1 MRTMTATMDAGPE
14 GPAQG
19 NRFRAAR
26 DLRGLTQAEVVGAM
40 EVPISTAALSQ
51 IESGRSRPTP
61 ETVRQLS
68 GVLEVPEGFFFKP
81 WPTGPGETQAVTF
94 FRDLRATAQR
104 ERRRAGVLAVLLEDL
119 IAALEQHVRL
129 PDVIIP
135 SIDIAKDADAE
146 EIAAIALS
154 VRKQWGLGHEPIRH
168 VVRELER
175 HGIAVARLS
184 MGHRFVDGFSVHYDR
199 RPLVLLARDKS
210 NYVRSRFDASHE
222 LGHLV
227 MHGDV
232 EPGSKLVEDQ
242 AHNFASSFLLPR
254 DAALELLPRKLDS
267 QGWANLASMKQRWGL
282 SMAALLYRA
291 RDLRVL
297 SQDTYRSAMKYMS
310 ARGWRTDEPGDRQL
324 GHPESPVLL
333 ERALRRVEVEA
344 HLDVAQ
350 TLALAQLPF
359 GDVMEL
365 VSASTDSRPI
375 IEL

>member
-1 MRTMTATMDAGPE
+1 MQVMTAMTLVNEP

-26 DLRGLTQAEVVGAM
+26 DLRGLTQAEVVGRM
-40 EVPISTAALSQ
+40 EKSISTAALSQ

-61 ETVRQLS
+61 ETVRQLAA
-68 GVLEVPEGFFFKP
+68 VLEVPEGFFAKP
-81 WPTGPGETQAVTF
+81 WPAGPGDTVALTY

-129 PDVIIP
+129 PDVTIPIIDVGP
-135 SIDIAKDADAE
+135 SASAQEID
-146 EIAAIALS
+146 AAALS
-154 VRKQWGLGHEPIRH
+154 VRKEWGLDDEPIPH
-168 VVRELER
+168 AVRELER

-184 MGHRFVDGFSVHYDR
+184 MGHRFVDGFSVRFAR

-227 MHGDV
+227 MHGKA
-232 EPGSKLVEDQ
+232 EPGKRVVEDQ
-242 AHNFASSFLLPR
+242 AHDFAASFLLPTDVALDLLPTR
-254 DAALELLPRKLDS
+254 LDAA
-267 QGWANLASMKQRWGL
+267 GWATLASMKQRWGL

-291 RDLRVL
+291 KALKII
-297 SQDTYRSAMKYMS
+297 SAETYRNAMKYMS
-310 ARGWRTDEPGDRQL
+310 ARGWRTAEPGDREM
-324 GHPESPVLL
+324 GHPETPVLL
-333 ERALRRVEVEA
+333 ERALRRVEVDA
-344 HLDVAQ
+344 HLSIVD
-350 TLALAQLPF
+350 TLESAQLPVR
-359 GDVMEL
+359 DVMEL
-365 VSASTDSRPI
+365 VEGSTDSRPI